1 MQRWHG
7 MSAGSFVF
15 VAIASIALGLSM
27 SAPQTAAQDG
37 VNEMTILLNEYED
50 SGVSGWAM
58 LSAQEEGVTVQMAVE
73 GDQVTG
79 DHPTHIHTGTC
90 DDFDPSPT
98 FPLETVLLDPLSADG
113 VSESNVTDV
122 TLNELLSSEYVIL
135 VHKSMEELTNYF
147 VCGDINQDN
156 SIPGPPAGSAGSVGL
171 AETGT
176 GSALDAESA
185 SGWILRG
192 SAVVALVLAMIA
204 FQTRRRS
211 LAR

>member
-7 MSAGSFVF
+7 MSAGRFVF

-27 SAPQTAAQDG
+27 AAPQTAAQDD
-37 VNEMTILLNEYED
+37 VNELTILLNEFED

-58 LSAQEEGVTVQMAVE
+58 LTAQEEGVTVQMAVE

-90 DDFDPSPT
+90 EDFDPNPT
-98 FPLETVLLDPLSADG
+98 FPLETVILDPLSADG
-113 VSESNVTDV
+113 VSQSNVTDV
-122 TLNELLSSEYVIL
+122 TLAELLASDYVVL

-147 VCGDINQDN
+147 VCGNINQAN
-156 SIPGPPAGSAGSVGL
+156 AIPAPPAGSAGSVGL

-192 SAVVALVLAMIA
+192 SAVVALALAAIA
-204 FQTRRRS
+204 LQMRRRS
-211 LAR
+211 FAR